1 MNVLRKTLNSSESS
15 QPLRGPRQITFI
27 MLNSFCPL
35 SKKNPHPLV
44 SIGQYQAGRNAAFS
58 FLTDSPMPLWV
69 FCLFCRF
76 SLKCLLKY
84 FFFKNLLTESCESIF
99 QGSNYRF
106 SGFLFRTYFKK
117 AIFTQASVITC
128 K

>member
-15 QPLRGPRQITFI
+15 QPLRGLRQITFI

-35 SKKNPHPLV
+35 SKKTPHPLV

-84 FFFKNLLTESCESIF
+84 FFFQKFIDRILRKYLPRFQLQILWFSFQNIF
-99 QGSNYRF
+99 QESYFHTSICNY
-106 SGFLFRTYFKK
+106 L
-117 AIFTQASVITC
+117 
-128 K
+128 